1 MSLRHWRSHLPVL
14 TTRGRID
21 KIYGDMQDQRLA
33 YGQEI
38 HDNWR
43 KIADDTERELRAEYQ
58 KQVDAEYKRVLGLCR
73 SQLHRW
79 AADGF
84 YELFTQGNNALTGS
98 RLRGMFGE
106 AENMLSPEKLK
117 LVD

>member
-1 MSLRHWRSHLPVL
+1 MKLRHWKSLLPVI

-21 KIYGDMQDQRLA
+21 KIYGEMHDQRMA

-43 KIADDTERELRAEYQ
+43 KISDDTAEELRKEYQ
-58 KQVDAEYKRVLGLCR
+58 GKVDAEYQRTLRLCR
-73 SQLHRW
+73 GQLHRW

-84 YELFTQGNNALTGS
+84 YELFTQGALTNP

-106 AENMLSPEKLK
+106 AEKMLSPEKLK